1 MIKDVAFFS
10 ERGIREK
17 NQDAIYVSSEK
28 KCGVFVLADGMGGH
42 AEGEVASSAI
52 VTGIKK
58 WWESNDFLSENVGI
72 EYITD
77 QCNRLLLNINHE
89 VYQYYNSQGLVG
101 GSTVVRLIICN
112 DRYSILSAGDS
123 RIYHANNMGLQQ
135 LTVDDVWENLP
146 EVAQT
151 MNTEQIAA
159 DPRQGKLTE
168 VLGSDKNLR
177 VRRQDGSL
185 IGKENFLLCSDGLY
199 RYCMGTFLEE
209 VLCKGYR
216 FKSAKKM
223 SEMIRENA
231 LMAGTDDNYSAI
243 VCKIG

>member
-1 MIKDVAFFS
+1 
-10 ERGIREK
+10 
-17 NQDAIYVSSEK
+17 
-28 KCGVFVLADGMGGH
+28 
-42 AEGEVASSAI
+42 
-52 VTGIKK
+52 
-58 WWESNDFLSENVGI
+58 
-72 EYITD
+72 
-77 QCNRLLLNINHE
+77 
-89 VYQYYNSQGLVG
+89 
-101 GSTVVRLIICN
+101 
-112 DRYSILSAGDS
+112 
-123 RIYHANNMGLQQ
+123 MGLQQ

-151 MNTEQIAA
+151 MNTEQIAV

-199 RYCMGTFLEE
+199 RYCMEPFLEE
-209 VLCKGYR
+209 VLCKGYH

-223 SEMIRENA
+223 SEMIRKNA